1 MPRFLRG
8 NLLPPNRY
16 PRLETMMR
24 KTAKAAH
31 CRELMRE
38 LSLRDSEALHLSDAA
53 DRLERQEQATM
64 ARAIRDMWRHNEVE
78 RIKLQAQIDALD
90 G

>member
-1 MPRFLRG
+1 
-8 NLLPPNRY
+8 
-16 PRLETMMR
+16 MR

-53 DRLERQEQATM
+53 YRLERQGQATM
-64 ARAIRDMWRHNEVE
+64 AWAIRDMWRHNEVE
-78 RIKLQAQIDALD
+78 RIKLQAQLDALH